1 MATATHGGRT
11 ATMDWATPEQ
21 AIIWQ
26 QYEASRAVLRRELDA
41 VGFAGMTGAVDTA
54 RLACLQD
61 LYEQLEVVWAAAGP
75 VVVWS

>member
-1 MATATHGGRT
+1 MATATHGGVT

-26 QYEASRAVLRRELDA
+26 QYEASRAVLRREIAA
-41 VGFAGMTGAVDTA
+41 VGFAGMNAPIDQA

-61 LYEQLEVVWAAAGP
+61 LYLQLEAVWAAAGS

>member
-1 MATATHGGRT
+1 MGTATHGGVT

-26 QYEASRAVLRRELDA
+26 QYEASRATLQRQIAELG
-41 VGFAGMTGAVDTA
+41 VAGMNGAVDVG

-61 LYEQLEVVWAAAGP
+61 LYEQLEVVWTAVGP
-75 VVVWS
+75 VIVWS